1 MPGCGDFAYCTFIM
15 NENTT
20 TTRRRLLTATPMGLA
35 LGTGESKA
43 STDNQFCREP
53 ARETPVVDEVD
64 VIVCGGGPA
73 GVSAAIAA
81 ARAGSSVRLFEVHG
95 CLGGVWTAGL
105 LTYVIDSGKPG
116 LNAEFLDGLEER
128 RATPGPMTVS
138 SGGLDRT
145 CYVYDPEEMKV
156 MLEELAV
163 NAGVKTQLFTRV
175 VATSKND
182 DNRLTE
188 VITESKSGRQA
199 WRAKVFIDATG
210 DGDVG
215 ALAGCSFEVG
225 EREGCPCQPLTM
237 MALVH
242 LDDPETAYKVANVYE
257 GSRRGHMN
265 PKQAFLDLMKAQG
278 FSPSYGKPTLFQVN
292 RGLFGFMINHEY
304 GIEAFDAAKVTEA
317 TFRARSEIHT
327 AVRALRQAGQGW
339 ESLKIVATAEQIGVR
354 DGRRILGHYQMK
366 RDDLVVGSEFDDGAV
381 TVNFPVDIHAQS
393 RKQNDGGKAYHNAGV
408 RARPYQIP
416 LRAMIAREVDGLMM
430 AGRCISGDF
439 ISHASYRVTGNA
451 VAMGEAA
458 GAVASLSADQ
468 KRLPQDIDWADAS
481 RTLREKVWINRL

>member
-1 MPGCGDFAYCTFIM
+1 MD
-15 NENTT
+15 EKTT
-20 TTRRRLLTATPMGLA
+20 TTRRKLLTATPMGLA
-35 LGTGESKA
+35 LGAGDTRAAENPDVCDEA
-43 STDNQFCREP
+43 
-53 ARETPVVDEVD
+53 ARQTPVVDEVD
-64 VIVCGGGPA
+64 VIVCGAGPA
-73 GVSAAIAA
+73 GVSAALAA
-81 ARAGSSVRLFEVHG
+81 ARAGASVRLFEVHG

-116 LNAEFLDGLEER
+116 LNAEILDGLKQR
-128 RATPGPMTVS
+128 RATPGPITVS

-145 CYVYDPEEMKV
+145 SYVYDPEEMKV
-156 MLEELAV
+156 MLEELVV

-175 VATSKND
+175 VATAKSD
-182 DNRLTE
+182 ANRLTE

-242 LDDPETAYKVANVYE
+242 LDDPGTAFKVANVYE
-257 GSRRGHMN
+257 GSRRGQMN
-265 PKQAFLDLMKAQG
+265 PKKAFLDLMKAQG
-278 FSPSYGKPTLFQVN
+278 FSPSYGKPTLFQVEN
-292 RGLFGFMINHEY
+292 GLFGFMINHEY
-304 GIEAFDAAKVTEA
+304 GIEAFDAAKITEA

-366 RDDLVVGSEFDDGAV
+366 RDDLVVGSEYDDGVV
-381 TVNFPVDIHAQS
+381 TVNFPVDIHAAS

-451 VAMGEAA
+451 VAMGEGA
-458 GAVASLSADQ
+458 GAVAALSAD
-468 KRLPQDIDWADAS
+468 KKVLPQDIDWSDADEI
-481 RTLREKVWINRL
+481 LKEKVWHNKA